1 LSFSGGPA
9 IIAAPA
15 WQKAVCS
22 LELEG
27 AKTLAKN
34 AVLRWAFGLTLA
46 TLIVAIPVVYYR
58 AVYNHDRRLR
68 EVKPG
73 VLYRSGCLTV
83 EGFKKAAAQLGIKT
97 IINLQDE
104 WPDPAVRNSYFD
116 TSTTSEIQLCKE
128 LGVHYIYIPPDL
140 LSRRRA
146 TTERPEAIEQFLAV
160 MDNPQ
165 NYPVLIHCKAGLH
178 RTGVMV
184 AVFRMEYQGWSP
196 LAALQEVK
204 DNGFGEWVS
213 GADNDYIEQYI
224 TRYKAGQRRY
234 GVSGKLGELEG
245 FRPR

>member
-1 LSFSGGPA
+1 MGWQQ
-9 IIAAPA
+9 AACAP
-15 WQKAVCS
+15 
-22 LELEG
+22 EPEG
-27 AKTLAKN
+27 AVTLAN
-34 AVLRWAFGLTLA
+34 NPVVRWALGLTLA
-46 TLIVAIPVVYYR
+46 TSIIAVPVVYYR

-68 EVKPG
+68 TVEPG
-73 VLYRSGCLTV
+73 VLYRSGCLTA
-83 EGFKKAAAQLGIKT
+83 EGFKAAVAQLGIKT

-116 TSTTSEIQLCKE
+116 TSTTSEIQLCQE
-128 LGVHYIYIPPDL
+128 LGVHYVYIPPDL

-146 TTERPEAIEQFLAV
+146 ESERPLAIEQYLAV
-160 MDNPQ
+160 MDNPE

-204 DNGFGEWVS
+204 DNGFGEWAS

-224 TRYKAGQRRY
+224 MRYKAGQRRQ
-234 GVSGKLGELEG
+234 GEPDKLGALESL
-245 FRPR
+245 RPR